1 MYNYLIKPLLFSL
14 QPETAHDFM
23 RATCRVANVPMVS
36 KALRPFF
43 AVKDARLAVEVAG
56 MSFANP
62 IGLAA
67 GFDKNVELVGVWDA
81 LGFGHIELGTVTAKP
96 QPGNPRPRIF
106 RLVRDKALINR
117 MGFPSLGADT
127 VGERLQKLR
136 ARLPVAARIGMNIGK
151 SKVTEID
158 QAVEDYRYSFSK
170 VHSYVDYV
178 TVNVSSPNTPG
189 LRQLQERSR
198 LVELLRA
205 LQEINSEKKPIF
217 VKVAPD
223 LTFEAIEEVLGCCV
237 ETEMAGVIATNT
249 TISREGIETRID
261 EAGGLS
267 GKPLFLRSLDV
278 VRFIGS
284 RLQGKLALVGVGG
297 IATSDDVLAML
308 AAGADMVQVY
318 TGLVYGGP
326 AFVKSLNLGLTAFMD
341 LHGCATLKEAVE
353 AWKTFHSEGLHPR
366 AAV

>member
-1 MYNYLIKPLLFSL
+1 MYNHLIKPLLFSL
-14 QPETAHDFM
+14 QPETAHDVM
-23 RATCRVANVPMVS
+23 RAACRVVNMPLVA
-36 KALRPFF
+36 KALRPLF
-43 AVKDARLAVEVAG
+43 AVHDARLAVDVAG
-56 MSFANP
+56 MKFANP

-67 GFDKNVELVGVWDA
+67 GFDKNVELVGLWDA

-106 RLVRDKALINR
+106 RLVRDSALINR
-117 MGFPSLGADT
+117 MGFPSLGADA
-127 VGERLQKLR
+127 VGKRLENLKS
-136 ARLPVAARIGMNIGK
+136 RLPVTARIGMNIGK
-151 SKVTEID
+151 SKITELD
-158 QAVEDYRYSFSK
+158 HAVEDYRYSFAK

-198 LVELLRA
+198 LVELLRS
-205 LQEINSEKKPIF
+205 LQEINSGSKPIF

-223 LTFEAIEEVLGCCV
+223 LTFEAIDEVLECCA
-237 ETEMAGVIATNT
+237 ETKMAGVIATNT
-249 TISREGIETRID
+249 TLSREGIETRID

-267 GKPLFLRSLDV
+267 GKPLFHRSLDV

-297 IATSDDVLAML
+297 ISTPDDVFAML

-326 AFVKSLNLGLTAFMD
+326 AFVKSLNLGLTTFMD
-341 LHGCATLKEAVE
+341 SHGCVTLKESVE
-353 AWKTFHSEGLHPR
+353 AWKAIHSKGLPR
-366 AAV
+366 HAAV